1 MIFACLI
8 VSMPILMLLMQD
20 KTLTLIAHALVSI
33 CIIVFLI
40 FTFASVDINKTET
53 IQATAQ
59 SMDSKNSDLAKKTAK
74 AYSPP
79 LLNRNDGLSGDQILE
94 VQTKSSIATLEA
106 GTEPGKEPNDDAH
119 ASKLSPLDHGQSA
132 NGHSS
137 QPQSAQESDSSN
149 GFTITDSF

>member
-20 KTLTLIAHALVSI
+20 RTLTLIAHALISI

-59 SMDSKNSDLAKKTAK
+59 GMDSKNSDLAKKTAK

-79 LLNRNDGLSGDQILE
+79 LLNRDDGLSGDQMLE

-106 GTEPGKEPNDDAH
+106 GTDPGKERNDDDH
-119 ASKLSPLDHGQSA
+119 ASRLIPLDHGPSA
-132 NGHSS
+132 NGRSNQS
-137 QPQSAQESDSSN
+137 QSVQKSDSSN